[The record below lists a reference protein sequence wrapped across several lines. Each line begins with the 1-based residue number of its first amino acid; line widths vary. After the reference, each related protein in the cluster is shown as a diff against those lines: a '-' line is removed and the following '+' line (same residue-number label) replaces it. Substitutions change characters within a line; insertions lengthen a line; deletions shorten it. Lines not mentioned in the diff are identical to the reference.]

1 MGNEAGALMHK
12 CRYKVFL
19 LPMYGIHYK
28 TVHLFRTEVL
38 IKKQVANRTSVHV
51 IFLKVRHKCADRFIL
66 TTGSLIIQPDIFP
79 IYNPISSFNC
89 RIDNASRPDGSLSG
103 NSTTT
108 GRTGRQVPSFS
119 FLQSSISGCP
129 ESSPPECHMSRNTI
143 VPLVFFHPRYL
154 RQYPTSRR

>member
-1 MGNEAGALMHK
+1 
-12 CRYKVFL
+12 
-19 LPMYGIHYK
+19 MYGIHYK

-119 FLQSSISGCP
+119 FYRAVYRDVRSHPHLNATCPGTPLSRWSFSIRDISG
-129 ESSPPECHMSRNTI
+129 NT
-143 VPLVFFHPRYL
+143 LHPADNL
-154 RQYPTSRR
+154 LLSLPV